1 MPSSVSDNTFVGVKN
16 PIKILEVGMKEGQRP
31 NSNKGVRWGPI
42 FEKVTKATI
51 FEKTF
56 PRTKGRVDGS
66 MFIIIEKVTRKN
78 KSNGSVVRSKS
89 LVKYKLK
96 NFAPQGK
103 VLLFSATH
111 NSGTVSQFL
120 LNNARNHILPR
131 GLSSTRAIVQDSVK
145 NVMTVSKH
153 GFKVMQSVERRNRER
168 NPKVNGTFSKSKGRP
183 SGHVGARKSL
193 PNPEAMVLGR
203 VLKFQERSHKHVAE
217 KACWSQGE

>member
-16 PIKILEVGMKEGQRP
+16 PTKILEVGMKEGQRP

-42 FEKVTKATI
+42 FGKVMKATI

-66 MFIIIEKVTRKN
+66 MFIIEKVTRKN

-111 NSGTVSQFL
+111 SSGTESQFL

-131 GLSSTRAIVQDSVK
+131 GVSSTRAIVQDSVK
-145 NVMTVSKH
+145 NVMTVS
-153 GFKVMQSVERRNRER
+153 
-168 NPKVNGTFSKSKGRP
+168 
-183 SGHVGARKSL
+183 
-193 PNPEAMVLGR
+193 
-203 VLKFQERSHKHVAE
+203 
-217 KACWSQGE
+217 